1 MHRHAET
8 AYTHTLPLQNSI
20 YQTFDGVLKKY
31 VADVAYL
38 RITLSPHTRIQHE
51 AMAAKLFHYTLIL
64 SSSDYCG
71 CVGGE
76 VFVEKLGILHPWVNS
91 ENKLLHVV
99 LLSVIEKMFHLR
111 KTFLRGS
118 TARPIRIPFPV
129 LGV

>member
-1 MHRHAET
+1 MHICWNLSVIFNKSSWGGRLVHRHAET

-20 YQTFDGVLKKY
+20 YQTLDGVLKKY

-38 RITLSPHTRIQHE
+38 RITLSSHTRIQHE

-76 VFVEKLGILHPWVNS
+76 VFVEKLGVDCLMFS
-91 ENKLLHVV
+91 LL
-99 LLSVIEKMFHLR
+99 
-111 KTFLRGS
+111 
-118 TARPIRIPFPV
+118 
-129 LGV
+129 